1 MSRLKAPSHPGE
13 ILREEFL
20 SPLDMTA
27 YALAK
32 AINVTRPR
40 VEELVRERR
49 PITADMAHRLS
60 RRFGTT
66 PGFWMNLQTN
76 FDLAETVRNEQA
88 EYEAIEPLQLAG

>member
-20 SPLDMTA
+20 APLDTTA

-40 VEELVRERR
+40 VVVRERR

>member
-1 MSRLKAPSHPGE
+1 MIMLKCPSHPGE

-20 SPLDMTA
+20 APLGMTA

-49 PITADMAHRLS
+49 PMTADMAHRLS

-66 PGFWMNLQTN
+66 PGFWMNLQTH
-76 FDLAETVRNEQA
+76 FDLAEKAHREAAV
-88 EYEAIEPLQLAG
+88 YDAIEPLEQVS

>member
-20 SPLDMTA
+20 APLNMTS

-49 PITADMAHRLS
+49 PITADMAPRLS

-88 EYEAIEPLQLAG
+88 AYEAIEPLQLAG

>member
-49 PITADMAHRLS
+49 PITADMD
-60 RRFGTT
+60 GTSAF
-66 PGFWMNLQTN
+66 PAVWNNAGIL
-76 FDLAETVRNEQA
+76 D
-88 EYEAIEPLQLAG
+88 EPTDEF

>member
-1 MSRLKAPSHPGE
+1 MPRLKAPSHPGE

-20 SPLDMTA
+20 VPLNMTA

-49 PITADMAHRLS
+49 PMTADMAHRLS

-76 FDLAETVRNEQA
+76 FDLAETVRNEHE

>member
-1 MSRLKAPSHPGE
+1 MPELNAPSHPGE

-20 SPLDMTA
+20 LPLDMTA
-27 YALAK
+27 YALAQ

-40 VEELVRERR
+40 IEELVRERR

-66 PGFWMNLQTN
+66 PGFWMNLQTAH
-76 FDLAETVRNEQA
+76 DLAETARKA
-88 EYEAIEPLQLAG
+88 EGDYAAIKPLESMG